1 MTRRVPQEAL
11 VASKEIVAGP
21 VGRSCE
27 DHNFG
32 LPPVIHLLTGALFIG
47 FISVLCLTLS
57 TPGLAVP
64 FGIFAAFLIAFFAV
78 PTLMVKA
85 SPEKG
90 SRALSWAEFM
100 EHGIATEHGRCDG
113 REAAILVLMLPAF
126 IFLWAVA
133 LATIVAL
140 V

>member
-1 MTRRVPQEAL
+1 M
-11 VASKEIVAGP
+11 
-21 VGRSCE
+21 
-27 DHNFG
+27 
-32 LPPVIHLLTGALFIG
+32 G

-57 TPGLAVP
+57 TPGLTVP